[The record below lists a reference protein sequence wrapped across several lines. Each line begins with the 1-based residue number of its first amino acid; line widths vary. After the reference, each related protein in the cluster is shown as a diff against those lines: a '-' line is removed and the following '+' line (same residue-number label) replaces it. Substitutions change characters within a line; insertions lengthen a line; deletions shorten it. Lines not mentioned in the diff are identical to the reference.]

1 MGWVSFIIHVIPLSS
16 LLVTLAVI
24 SVTSTC
30 LAFSPAVY
38 KKLWFTL
45 LEYSLHFNL
54 SSVSVAT
61 FYCRDPQFSGNQAVV
76 SWHCPHNICY
86 LLPTSTSA
94 LSIHKPGRLFQK
106 SYSEEHWCMVNWWIL
121 QQRVQMKRSSNQLWQ
136 KIWLVVLQFNE
147 ICEPVLFMIT
157 RTTIEL
163 ITVIMVLQFYFN
175 WHAL

>member
-30 LAFSPAVY
+30 LAFSPTIY

-76 SWHCPHNICY
+76 SWHCPHNI
-86 LLPTSTSA
+86 LLFATHLYQCTINSQA
-94 LSIHKPGRLFQK
+94 WEAV
-106 SYSEEHWCMVNWWIL
+106 SEKLLRRTFMHGELVIL

-147 ICEPVLFMIT
+147 SCEPVLFMIT

-163 ITVIMVLQFYFN
+163 IIVIMVLQFYFN